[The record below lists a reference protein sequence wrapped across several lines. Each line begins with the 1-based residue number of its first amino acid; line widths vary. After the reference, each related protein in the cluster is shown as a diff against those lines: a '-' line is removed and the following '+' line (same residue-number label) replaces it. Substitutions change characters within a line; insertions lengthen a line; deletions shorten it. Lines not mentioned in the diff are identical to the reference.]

1 MSGGPA
7 GRAGNRVRLAG
18 WAASQPRTGRERVT
32 RMRARRLFAA
42 ASVAA
47 LAALSLAACGRS
59 APDVAAYVGDTRYS
73 VDRVDEIYADAQ
85 AQYADAVRGQRAATG
100 ATPAPEELR
109 SAVTRQDVLNL
120 LIAVDLGK
128 RVVAEKKIA
137 VKDEVSPEQ
146 LQAQLQMPASAE
158 YAKLWGEWVDIS
170 GALQQELPP
179 ADLSDDAIMAV
190 YQAIAKTGAIRSGLS
205 VDQVKQAFGEGG
217 FVRSAT
223 ALSAALR
230 EEADKVD
237 TSVNP
242 KYGPIGVPSVVST
255 GQSLVFYAL
264 PYINHD
270 GPVTDISTP
279 EAPETSAPVKP

>member
-1 MSGGPA
+1 
-7 GRAGNRVRLAG
+7 
-18 WAASQPRTGRERVT
+18 
-32 RMRARRLFAA
+32 MRARRLTAA

-47 LAALSLAACGRS
+47 LAVLSLAACGRS
-59 APDVAAYVGDTRYS
+59 APDVAAYVGDTTYS
-73 VDRVDEIYADAQ
+73 VDRVDEIYDDAQ
-85 AQYADAVRGQRAATG
+85 AQYADAIREQQAQTG
-100 ATPAPEELR
+100 ATPAPEQLR

-120 LIAVDLGK
+120 LVAVDLGK
-128 RVVAEKKIA
+128 RLADEKGIQ
-137 VKDEVSPEQ
+137 VPDEVSPEQ
-146 LQAQLQMPASAE
+146 LQAQLQMPAGTE
-158 YAKLWGEWVDIS
+158 YAKLWGEWVDLS
-170 GALQQELPP
+170 DALQQKLPP
-179 ADLSDDAIMAV
+179 ADLSDDAVMAV

-205 VDQVKQAFGEGG
+205 AAEVRQAFGDGG
-217 FVRSAT
+217 FVRNAT

-237 TSVNP
+237 ASINP

-279 EAPETSAPVKP
+279 EAPETSAPAAP

>member
-1 MSGGPA
+1 
-7 GRAGNRVRLAG
+7 
-18 WAASQPRTGRERVT
+18 
-32 RMRARRLFAA
+32 MRARRLFAA

-47 LAALSLAACGRS
+47 LAVLSLAACGRS

-73 VDRVDEIYADAQ
+73 VDRVDEIYNDAQ
-85 AQYADAVRGQRAATG
+85 TQYADAVQSQRAQTG

-109 SAVTRQDVLNL
+109 SSVTRQDVLNL
-120 LIAVDLGK
+120 LVAVDLGK
-128 RVVAEKKIA
+128 RLLAEKDIQA
-137 VKDEVSPEQ
+137 PDEVSPEQ

-170 GALQQELPP
+170 SALQEKLPP
-179 ADLSDDAIMAV
+179 ADLSDDAVMAV
-190 YQAIAKTGAIRSGLS
+190 YHAIEKTGAIKSGLS
-205 VDQVKQAFGEGG
+205 VAQVREAFGEGG

-223 ALSAALR
+223 ALSSALR
-230 EEADKVD
+230 EEAEKVD
-237 TSVNP
+237 ASINP

-255 GQSLVFYAL
+255 GQSLVFYSL

-279 EAPETSAPVKP
+279 EAPQTTGAVAP

>member
-1 MSGGPA
+1 
-7 GRAGNRVRLAG
+7 
-18 WAASQPRTGRERVT
+18 
-32 RMRARRLFAA
+32 MRARRIFAA

-47 LAALSLAACGRS
+47 LAVLSLAACGRS

-73 VDRVDEIYADAQ
+73 VDRVDAIFDDAQARYADAI
-85 AQYADAVRGQRAATG
+85 RSQRAQTG

-109 SAVTRQDVLNL
+109 SSVTRQDVLNL

-128 RVVAEKKIA
+128 RVADEKGIQ
-137 VKDEVSPEQ
+137 VSDEVSPEQ
-146 LQAQLQMPASAE
+146 LQSQLQMPATAE

-170 GALQQELPP
+170 AALQQELPP
-179 ADLSDDAIMAV
+179 ADLSDDAVMAV

-205 VDQVKQAFGEGG
+205 VAQVREAFGEGG
-217 FVRSAT
+217 FVRNAT
-223 ALSAALR
+223 ALSLALR
-230 EEADKVD
+230 EEAEKVD
-237 TSVNP
+237 ASVNP

-279 EAPETSAPVKP
+279 EAPGTAGQVAP